1 MYAYEAIR
9 EQIRDRAERMMR
21 EAEME
26 RMAREARGR
35 RQSRRRRFA
44 IDAAFGIFRAR
55 QRAT

>member
-35 RQSRRRRFA
+35 RERRRRRFA
-44 IDAAFGIFRAR
+44 IRAGFGIFGAR
-55 QRAT
+55 QRAA